1 MINPIISRHLEEIKD
16 TCNKHHVK
24 YLFLIGSAARITN
37 NRVKPSFVR

>member
-37 NRVKPSFVR
+37 NR